1 MSPVVSLD
9 QSRALLQLSQ
19 MLRGYVAGTGDRSNS
34 PLFLTAAA
42 ALENRARNP
51 LPATMGQ
58 NVDLT
63 C

>member
-1 MSPVVSLD
+1 MSPVVPFG
-9 QSRALLQLSQ
+9 QARALLQVSQ
-19 MLRGYVAGTGDRSNS
+19 MLRGYVAGTGDQRNS

-51 LPATMGQ
+51 LPQSMGQ

>member
-9 QSRALLQLSQ
+9 QSRSLLQLSQ
-19 MLRGYVAGTGDRSNS
+19 MLRGYVAQTGDRRNS

-42 ALENRARNP
+42 ALENRARSP
-51 LPATMGQ
+51 LPDTMGQ

>member
-1 MSPVVSLD
+1 MSPVIPLD
-9 QSRALLQLSQ
+9 QARPLLQLSQ
-19 MLRGYVAGTGDRSNS
+19 MLRGYVAATGDASNS
-34 PLFLTAAA
+34 PLFLKTAA

-58 NVDLT
+58 NVDLA

>member
-1 MSPVVSLD
+1 MSPVVPLD
-9 QSRALLQLSQ
+9 QARALLQLSQ
-19 MLRGYVAGTGDRSNS
+19 MLRGYVAGTADQRNF
-34 PLFLTAAA
+34 PLFLTTAA

-51 LPATMGQ
+51 LPGTMGQ

>member
-1 MSPVVSLD
+1 VSPIVPLG
-9 QSRALLQLSQ
+9 QARALLQLSQ
-19 MLRGYVAGTGDRSNS
+19 MLRGYVAGTGDQNNS

-51 LPATMGQ
+51 LPEALGRK
-58 NVDLT
+58 VDLT

>member
-1 MSPVVSLD
+1 VSPIVPFG
-9 QSRALLQLSQ
+9 QARALLQLSQ
-19 MLRGYVAGTGDRSNS
+19 MLRGYVAETGDQNNS
-34 PLFLTAAA
+34 PLFLTTAA

-51 LPATMGQ
+51 LPATLGQ

>member
-1 MSPVVSLD
+1 VSPIVSLE
-9 QSRALLQLSQ
+9 QARPLLQLSQ
-19 MLRGYVAGTGDRSNS
+19 MLRGYVAATGDASNS
-34 PLFLTAAA
+34 PLFLKTAA

-51 LPATMGQ
+51 LPVTMGQ

>member
-1 MSPVVSLD
+1 MSPVVSLE
-9 QSRALLQLSQ
+9 QARPLLQLSQ
-19 MLRGYVAGTGDRSNS
+19 MLRGYVAATGDPGNS
-34 PLFLTAAA
+34 PLFLKTAA

-51 LPATMGQ
+51 LPVTMGQ

>member
-9 QSRALLQLSQ
+9 QVRSLLQLSQ
-19 MLRGYVAGTGDRSNS
+19 MLRGYVAGTGDQRNS
-34 PLFLTAAA
+34 PLFLTTAA

-51 LPATMGQ
+51 LPGAMGQ
-58 NVDLT
+58 NVDLS

>member
-1 MSPVVSLD
+1 MSPIVPFD
-9 QSRALLQLSQ
+9 QARALLQLSQ
-19 MLRGYVAGTGDRSNS
+19 MLRGYVAGTGDSGNS
-34 PLFLTAAA
+34 SLFLTTAA

-58 NVDLT
+58 NVDLI